1 MYLEFLFGT
10 SSLSCFWSPPRSAS
24 AGKCILTGKIIDNQ
38 HPTLFKDL
46 NCYPLAKWRLLKGMN
61 LVPFNEWQ
69 PNVIRYGLFFELRSL
84 VKAFHLFFIQ
94 VLISRPIVHFI
105 NKASNIKE
113 RLPMV
118 LGTITIL
125 GNNSIQVYFR
135 YLKWILKS
143 RGTLVLT
150 MEE

>member
-1 MYLEFLFGT
+1 
-10 SSLSCFWSPPRSAS
+10 
-24 AGKCILTGKIIDNQ
+24 
-38 HPTLFKDL
+38 
-46 NCYPLAKWRLLKGMN
+46 MN

-69 PNVIRYGLFFELRSL
+69 PYVIRYGLFFELRSL

-135 YLKWILKS
+135 YLKWILKN
-143 RGTLVLT
+143 RETLVLT
-150 MEE
+150 MAE